1 MEDLSALKA
10 KIARMQKELETV
22 KNVVAFAGW
31 VDADS
36 VKKAKINEFGANLP
50 GGQPYFFDK
59 KGNMV
64 FMSKSGPM
72 NSKGRRKGSFG
83 VTKPCRI
90 PPRPTLRMTRSFNNA
105 KWQQLAGNAANEIIE
120 GKGTVRQNFLKL
132 AAVMA
137 QDIQETMINPGNYT
151 PNSPL
156 TVKRKGKN
164 TPMRD
169 SDTLLRSVVF
179 AVKSRREVEGNV
191 V

>member
-36 VKKAKINEFGANLP
+36 VKKAKINEFGAYLP
-50 GGQPYFFDK
+50 GGQPFYFDK
-59 KGNMV
+59 KGNMF
-64 FMSKSGPM
+64 FMKKTGPM

-83 VTKPCRI
+83 LTKPCRI
-90 PPRPTLRMTRSFNNA
+90 PPRPTLRMTQGANKA
-105 KWQQLAGNAANEIIE
+105 KWQEIAGQIANDIIK
-120 GKGTVRQNFLKL
+120 GKGSARQGLGKL
-132 AAVMA
+132 SALMA

-156 TVKRKGKN
+156 TVKHKGKN

-169 SDTLLRSVVF
+169 SDVLLRSVTF
-179 AVKSRREVEGNV
+179 AVKDRREVEGNV
-191 V
+191 I

>member
-31 VDADS
+31 VDAES

-90 PPRPTLRMTRSFNNA
+90 PPRPTLRMTQSANKA
-105 KWQQLAGNAANEIIE
+105 KWQEIAGQIANDIIK
-120 GKGTVRQNFLKL
+120 GKGSARQGLGKL
-132 AAVMA
+132 SALMA

-191 V
+191 I